1 MVTPQDI
8 IDLTGTTVATGTI
21 QTYITLA
28 GELISQYTDR
38 TFTEVATGTAITGE
52 TLSVALSQGST
63 REYPIGT
70 PTAVDIDGDSVTIE
84 LYDSKTGIL
93 DFESLWVGSATGSY
107 ILLPDPGYPLAL
119 KLVVINMINAGG
131 VTPERFRSETL
142 GDYSYTREALTGST
156 GPLAGCEGILDSL
169 RRRTL

>member
-8 IDLTGTTVATGTI
+8 IDLTGTTTATGTI

-28 GELISQYTDR
+28 GELISQYCDR

-52 TLSVALSQGST
+52 TLSVKFSQGST
-63 REYPIGT
+63 KEYPIGSL
-70 PTAVDIDGDSVTIE
+70 TATDEDGNSLTIE
-84 LYDSKTGIL
+84 EFDANTGIL

-107 ILLPDPGYPLAL
+107 TLLPDPAYPLAL

-131 VTPERFRSETL
+131 VTPERFKSETL
-142 GDYSYTREALTGST
+142 GDYSYTREALTGSS
-156 GPLAGCEGILDSL
+156 GPLSGCEGILDSL